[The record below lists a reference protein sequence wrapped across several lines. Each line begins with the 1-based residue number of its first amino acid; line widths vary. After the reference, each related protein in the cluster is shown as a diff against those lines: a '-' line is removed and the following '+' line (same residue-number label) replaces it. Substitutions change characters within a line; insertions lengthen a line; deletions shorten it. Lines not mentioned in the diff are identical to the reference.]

1 MRRVAPFALAILGLA
16 LLIGDGRARTDDSPT
31 DQAGAGGAPP
41 PERPVVIG
49 TAPVAGVYYPA
60 GGALCSRLSEERA
73 RHGLRCLV
81 ETTGGSPDNLARLR
95 EGSIDFALI
104 QSDWQFLAVR
114 NGLEAQGSP
123 FKDLRAVFS
132 LHALPV
138 TLVAAPGSGIESL
151 ADLEGRRVNLGPPGS
166 GVRRVGE
173 ALMGALGWSPDDFE
187 SLAELGLD
195 VQAAALC
202 AGEIDAFLLP
212 ASHPD
217 PTVAAAVEGCDAGL
231 VPIEGPAVERL
242 IADWPFYA
250 PARIPGGLYDGI
262 DEPVASYGM
271 RATLVTTAAEPE
283 RIVYELVR
291 AVFENLP
298 ALRAEHPALAGLE
311 AQEMVELANTAQV
324 HEGALSYYREQ
335 GWR

>member
-1 MRRVAPFALAILGLA
+1 MALAVVGLVV
-16 LLIGDGRARTDDSPT
+16 L
-31 DQAGAGGAPP
+31 AGGAAAQPESDRPNDSVSPSQAP

-60 GGALCSRLSEERA
+60 GGALCSRLSAERT

-166 GVRRVGE
+166 GVR
-173 ALMGALGWSPDDFE
+173 
-187 SLAELGLD
+187 
-195 VQAAALC
+195 
-202 AGEIDAFLLP
+202 
-212 ASHPD
+212 
-217 PTVAAAVEGCDAGL
+217 
-231 VPIEGPAVERL
+231 
-242 IADWPFYA
+242 
-250 PARIPGGLYDGI
+250 
-262 DEPVASYGM
+262 
-271 RATLVTTAAEPE
+271 
-283 RIVYELVR
+283 
-291 AVFENLP
+291 
-298 ALRAEHPALAGLE
+298 
-311 AQEMVELANTAQV
+311 
-324 HEGALSYYREQ
+324 
-335 GWR
+335 